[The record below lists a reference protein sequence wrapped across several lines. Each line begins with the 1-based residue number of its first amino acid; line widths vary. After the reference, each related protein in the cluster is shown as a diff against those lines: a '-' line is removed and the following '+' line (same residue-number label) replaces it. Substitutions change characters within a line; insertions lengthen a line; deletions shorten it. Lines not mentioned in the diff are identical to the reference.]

1 MKRIISIEGNI
12 GSGKTTLFQRL
23 RERSSLRDCR
33 NLVFVEEPVGL
44 WESIRDPETGES
56 LLQRFY
62 RDPERYAFAFQ
73 TMAFFSR
80 LALVTKALAESPA
93 DSIVLTERS
102 LLTDR
107 DVFAKML
114 HDGKKIDDVS
124 HQIYLHNSD
133 NFMAGV
139 SPDKI
144 IYIKT
149 DPAVCL
155 ERIAG
160 RQRPGEGQIDLEY
173 LTMCD
178 GYHEKMMAPVADST
192 LTVDG
197 NSDLDIEDLELFILR
212 SLPGASHA
220 I

>member
-1 MKRIISIEGNI
+1 MGRIISIEGNI
-12 GSGKTTLFQRL
+12 GSGKTTLFQQL
-23 RERSSLRDCR
+23 RHRSALRDV
-33 NLVFVEEPVGL
+33 VFVEEPVGL
-44 WESIRDPETGES
+44 WESIRDPQTGES

-93 DSIVLTERS
+93 DSIILTERS

-133 NFMAGV
+133 TFMAGV

-160 RQRPGEGQIDLEY
+160 RQRPGESQIDLEY
-173 LTMCD
+173 LTVCD
-178 GYHEKMMAPVADST
+178 NYHGEMMAAAAKIT
-192 LTVDG
+192 MTADG
-197 NSDLDIEDLELFILR
+197 NSDLDIEDLERFILGSR
-212 SLPGASHA
+212 AVGLQAGQ
-220 I
+220 